1 MSRRD
6 QIRMTDA
13 EVDEFLHGRHTM
25 NLATY
30 NHDGSIHLVA
40 MWYGFLPDGSIGFE
54 TFAKSQKVLNL
65 QRDARVTALVEDG
78 DSYDQLRGVELVG
91 TMDVVDDR
99 ELLMGI
105 ATSVLERYHPEVA
118 EADRQAVAEVVVKK
132 RVALVLRPEK
142 VVSWDHRKLAGGY

>member
-91 TMDVVDDR
+91 TMDVVDDT

-105 ATSVLERYHPEVA
+105 AVSVLERYHPEVA
-118 EADRQAVAEVVVKK
+118 EADRKAVAEMVVRK
-132 RVALVLRPEK
+132 RVALVLRPDK
-142 VVSWDHRKLAGGY
+142 VVSWDHRKLSGGY

>member
-13 EVDEFLHGRHTM
+13 EVDDFLHGRHTM

-40 MWYGFLPDGSIGFE
+40 MWYGFLADGSVGFE

-65 QRDARVTALVEDG
+65 QRDPRVTALVEAG
-78 DSYDQLRGVELVG
+78 DTYDQLRGVELVG
-91 TMDVVDDR
+91 TMEVVDDT

-105 ATSVLERYHPEVA
+105 AVSVLERYHPEVA
-118 EADRQAVAEVVVKK
+118 ESDRKAVAEMVVKK

-142 VVSWDHRKLAGGY
+142 VVSWDHRKLSGGY